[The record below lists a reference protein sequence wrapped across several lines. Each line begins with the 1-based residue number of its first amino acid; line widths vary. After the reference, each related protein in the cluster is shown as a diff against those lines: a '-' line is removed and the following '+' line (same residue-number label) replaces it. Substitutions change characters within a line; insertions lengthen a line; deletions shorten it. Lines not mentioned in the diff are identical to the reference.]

1 MQACDQLSRFCAKE
15 REMVERKWA
24 EFWAVCLGFV
34 LEWWLEVNRSVHCIT
49 LELEL
54 VLLKISASPIHK

>member
-1 MQACDQLSRFCAKE
+1 
-15 REMVERKWA
+15 MVERKWA